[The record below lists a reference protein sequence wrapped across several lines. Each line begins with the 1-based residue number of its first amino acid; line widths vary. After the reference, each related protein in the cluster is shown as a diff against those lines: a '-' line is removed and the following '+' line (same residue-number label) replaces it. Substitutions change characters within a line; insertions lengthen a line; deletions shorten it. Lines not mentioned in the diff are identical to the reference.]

1 MMKNRRAKNKK
12 MGKFDTF
19 AEYLNNLLG
28 THFFVKYYA
37 NKSVDW
43 EQMTLQETCHGS
55 MKVIGGSN
63 QSLKDIHTRTDDLS
77 LTFMIPEELFEE
89 RSTEVDSA
97 LNSIDKQLIPIDSEY
112 IQFIYSYQADIGQVV
127 YNGRY
132 FSSVTFNFSL
142 VSFVDLF
149 MSDGQTV
156 KITFQN
162 NQFYQFKGLSSVTYQ
177 YIANYDGSVNQA
189 GKQKN
194 YMASYNETL
203 DLVGL
208 VVKNDTAREKIE
220 EYRTLDTDFTLKYHD
235 GNSFVMIAQA
245 MKLVT
250 YTRTGISGSLL
261 KFELRFVQK
270 G

>member
-149 MSDGQTV
+149 MSDGQYVELTWGS
-156 KITFQN
+156 
-162 NQFYQFKGLSSVTYQ
+162 QFYRFKGLSSVTYQ
-177 YIANYDGSVNQA
+177 FAAQYDGSVNQA

-208 VVKNDTAREKIE
+208 VVANDTAREKIE

>member
-1 MMKNRRAKNKK
+1 

-43 EQMTLQETCHGS
+43 EAVIDENTCHGS

-63 QSLKDIHTRTDDLS
+63 QSLKDIHTRTDELS

-97 LNSIDKQLIPIDSEY
+97 LNSIDKQLIPLGTEY
-112 IQFIYSYQADIGQVV
+112 VQFIYSYQADIGQSI
-127 YNGRY
+127 YNGKY
-132 FSSVTFNFSL
+132 YSSVTFNFSI

-149 MSDGQTV
+149 MSDDQTV
-156 KITFQN
+156 KITFSG

-177 YIANYDGSVNQA
+177 YTANYDGSVNQA
-189 GKQKN
+189 AVQKN
-194 YMASYNETL
+194 YLASFNETL
-203 DLVGL
+203 VLSGL
-208 VVKNDTAREKIE
+208 VVDNDEAREYVE
-220 EYRTLDTDFTLKYHD
+220 EFIGQDQDYQLKYED
-235 GNSFVMIAQA
+235 GTGTLMDRK
-245 MKLVT
+245 MKLVS
-250 YTRTGISGSLL
+250 YTRVGISGNLL
-261 KFELRFVQK
+261 KYELRFVQK

>member
-156 KITFQN
+156 KITFSG

-177 YIANYDGSVNQA
+177 YVANYDGSVTQA
-189 GKQKN
+189 AVQKN
-194 YMASYNETL
+194 YLASFNETL
-203 DLVGL
+203 VLSGL
-208 VVKNDTAREKIE
+208 VVENDEAREYVE
-220 EYRTLDTDFTLKYHD
+220 EFIGQDNDYQLKYED
-235 GNSFVMIAQA
+235 GTGVLMNRK
-245 MKLVT
+245 MKLVS
-250 YTRTGISGSLL
+250 YTRIGISGSLL